1 MPTYPLLPLDE
12 IAEVFVGLARQG
24 RVARAQK
31 YGLRMSLIG
40 MKAIHQTG
48 LNWEAIETVSLMP
61 DIDPA
66 FYQIAADDLLITCRG
81 TDVRLAL
88 APEKAAGMLVDSNI
102 IVVRCGPQFL
112 PAVLHAYFRHPAG
125 RNVLEKASQS
135 TTKQKNLT
143 VRALKKIK
151 LPAPPLSRQHQL
163 ARLLAAAERQH
174 ALALAAA
181 EKRLEIAR
189 QITLNTLFENG
200 G

>member
-12 IAEVFVGLARQG
+12 IAAVFVGLARQG

-143 VRALKKIK
+143 VRALKKIR

-163 ARLLAAAERQH
+163 AKLLATAERQH
-174 ALALAAA
+174 ELALAAA

-189 QITLNTLFENG
+189 QITLNTLFEIG

>member
-1 MPTYPLLPLDE
+1 MPSYPLLPLEE
-12 IAEVFVGLARQG
+12 IAEIFVGLARQG
-24 RVARAQK
+24 RVAPAQR
-31 YGLRMSLIG
+31 YGLHMSLIG
-40 MKAIHQTG
+40 MKAIDQTG

-61 DIDPA
+61 EVDPA

-81 TDVRLAL
+81 TDVRFAL
-88 APEKAAGMLVDSNI
+88 TPEKAAGMLVDSNI
-102 IVVRCGPQFL
+102 IVVRCGPQVL
-112 PAVLHAYFRHPAG
+112 PVMLHAYFRHPSG
-125 RNVLEKASQS
+125 RKVLEKASQS

-151 LPAPPLSRQHQL
+151 LPLPPLARQHQL

-189 QITLNTLFENG
+189 QITLNTLFEDG